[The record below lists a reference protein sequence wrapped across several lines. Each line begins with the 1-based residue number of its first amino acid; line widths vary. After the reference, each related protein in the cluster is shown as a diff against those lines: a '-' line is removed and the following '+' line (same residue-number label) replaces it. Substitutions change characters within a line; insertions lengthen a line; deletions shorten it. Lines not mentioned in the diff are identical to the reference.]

1 MFHNKM
7 TKTEIH
13 RIQRLLLVKDLKS
26 TIVNRVFQAVDVRSL
41 KNYADNPFKG
51 EG

>member
-13 RIQRLLLVKDLKS
+13 SIQRLLLVKNLKS
-26 TIVNRVFQAVDVRSL
+26 TIVNRVFPAVDVRLL
-41 KNYADNPFKG
+41 KNYADIPFKW
-51 EG
+51 